1 MGKKSNPERIHEA
14 NDREE
19 LATFSA
25 KKTKNSLT
33 GKKWSSYIKEFLML
47 FLAIFSGFLAENYR
61 ENMVEK
67 KQEKQ
72 YIQSFIEDLKSD
84 TATIKR
90 NLDFRKMKM
99 IQMDSFML
107 LLSNQTIK
115 GYENEL
121 YFFGRN
127 LVRSTSFQNNDR
139 TFAQLI
145 NSGALRLIR
154 NKQATDSIMAYQKV
168 IERLNRNYED
178 ERTERYNAFPLISQI
193 FNAFVFDQMVTAT
206 GIRRPT
212 DNPPLRS
219 YEPVLQQDLAFYIHQ
234 LKASNFI
241 MEERLAQLNDKAIR
255 LIDLLNKEYNLE

>member
-14 NDREE
+14 NDQEE

-33 GKKWSSYIKEFLML
+33 GKNWASYIKEFLML
-47 FLAIFSGFLAENYR
+47 FLAVFCGFLAENYR

-67 KQEKQ
+67 KQERQ
-72 YIQSFIEDLKSD
+72 FIQSFIEDLKSD
-84 TATIKR
+84 TAVIKR
-90 NLDFRKMKM
+90 NLDFRKMKI
-99 IQMDSFML
+99 IQMDSLML
-107 LLSNQTIK
+107 LLSNQNIK
-115 GYENEL
+115 GHENEL
-121 YFFGRN
+121 YFFGRS
-127 LVRSTSFQNNDR
+127 LVRSIWFQNNDR

-168 IERLNRNYED
+168 IGRLNTNHED
-178 ERTERYNAFPLISQI
+178 DRTERYNAFPVISQI
-193 FNAFVFDQMVTAT
+193 FNPFVFDQMVTAT

-219 YEPVLQQDLAFYIHQ
+219 YDPSLQQDLAFCIHQ
-234 LKASNFI
+234 LKGSTFI
-241 MEERLAQLNDKAIR
+241 MEQRLTQLNEKAIQ
-255 LIDLLNKEYNLE
+255 LIALLTKEYSLE